1 MFTHANSLKMVLLLF
16 YLKMRKK
23 KESQIPISVSCCF
36 LGIAVYCGRHT
47 EQGKKATLTCVGRKT
62 ALIKSMKEL

>member
-1 MFTHANSLKMVLLLF
+1 MFTHAKQSENGSITLLSEGE
-16 YLKMRKK
+16 KK

-62 ALIKSMKEL
+62 ALVKSMKEL

>member
-23 KESQIPISVSCCF
+23 KRIPNP
-36 LGIAVYCGRHT
+36 H
-47 EQGKKATLTCVGRKT
+47 
-62 ALIKSMKEL
+62 